1 MQFEISSMS
10 FAAGEDVS
18 DYSSVFQKWMG
29 NGGLF
34 FCPDLSLPVFFKT
47 LNKLHSFPIENQN
60 EKYKC

>member
-1 MQFEISSMS
+1 MS

-34 FCPDLSLPVFFKT
+34 FCPDLSLLVFFKT